1 VIVGD
6 HRPGSLKERLDVA
19 SFQAVRQRVFRERR
33 TTLDLEA
40 APFTID
46 DLRLALG
53 VIRLGMR
60 TEVEWLPLAA
70 YEAQPAGSS
79 GNEVWTAGQVVNHI
93 GNTQIGL
100 TGWLHQA
107 LGLAAAD
114 TEHPLVNLTD
124 EDEPGLL
131 TREQSIHVLDVAERE
146 LELMFDAIPDCLDD
160 GMRARHP
167 AFGIAGVKG
176 GLLMMAIHEHE
187 HLSQL
192 IDLRG

>member
-1 VIVGD
+1 MIVGD

-19 SFQAVRQRVFRERR
+19 SLQAVRQRVFRERS
-33 TTLDLEA
+33 TILDLEA
-40 APFTID
+40 APFTLD

-60 TEVEWLPLAA
+60 TEVEWLPRTA
-70 YEAQPAGSS
+70 YEAQPAGSR

-93 GNTQIGL
+93 GNSQIGL
-100 TGWLHQA
+100 TAWLHQA
-107 LGLAAAD
+107 LGLVAAD
-114 TEHPLVNLTD
+114 AEHPLVNLTD

-146 LELMFDAIPDCLDD
+146 LELMFDAIPDPLNS

-167 AFGIAGVKG
+167 AFGVAGVKG
-176 GLLMMAIHEHE
+176 GLLMMAVHEHE

-192 IDLRG
+192 IELRR